1 MLGAH
6 GFRIRLWR
14 VLLMEATSSRWS
26 QVTPSQHAWEA
37 TALEKLRNLLPDT
50 DPYRVWTNFEFTN
63 GGQIYEVDALVVT
76 AKGVYLV
83 EVKSWAGKVTGDQGT
98 WVQQRRDG
106 TRVPFSSPARI
117 NTGKVRSLASL
128 IRRNWQPGPPGSN
141 VPYIGSLVWFS
152 DPNVELALPAELA
165 SQVAKSD
172 DNTATRHTQTLS
184 EAILEIGA
192 AEAARSNFERVTA
205 AQSDALAATV
215 DRIGFKESRRTRTT
229 GSYELELP
237 AFAERG
243 STQDFLARH
252 KVNGVVA
259 RVRIYSNVVGASPE
273 EAKALKDAANREF
286 LATRNLGIDGVVQAV
301 DLDLTEFGPAVIF
314 RHRPKSVR
322 LDQFLAEGNELDID
336 ARLNIVETLATT
348 LGQMHRRRVSHRM
361 LTPESVW
368 LSPGHPDAD
377 GRPRWEAQ
385 VSDFSLATRE
395 GPGSGTTVGTYTRVG
410 TLPVLRSGAVEV
422 VLGDPAMETYL
433 APESFTDPKADGVS
447 LDVYSLGALTYL
459 LCTDRAPAA
468 DRAELRSALAAG
480 GLSISA
486 VVPEIDPRL
495 DALVRQCTNPIVSER
510 TPDMASV
517 LDAMTLVRGEG
528 SGDRSGEAVDP
539 LVAGEGDLLEDRFE
553 VKRRLG
559 KGSTA
564 VALWCRDR
572 VHDRDVVLKVA
583 LGGDSDGRLSRE
595 ADAIRDLR
603 FQYVVELFEELAIG
617 GRPTLVLSFAGERS
631 MAGYLRAEGSV
642 STEFL
647 RRWGED
653 LLEAV
658 RFLERNGVAHRD
670 VKPDNLGIIQV
681 GPSKEPH
688 LVLFDFSLNGV
699 PADDLLAGTPPYLD
713 PFLSDAGRGS
723 FDLAAERY
731 AAAVTIH
738 EMATGETP
746 VWGDGQSDPAYLG
759 PEVSA
764 TVLAE
769 AIDPEVRAPVVDFLT
784 KALNRDPA
792 ARFDTA
798 DDMARAWLAVF
809 ADWEVPN
816 DVGVIGEDEDDE
828 AGAQNLPFSIRLP
841 DNLTLDD
848 PVSALPVS
856 RKVRSALGKVGALT
870 VRQVAD
876 LDAMEVNR
884 TRGVATKTRKAVLR
898 LRAAILERFA
908 DDLAPYAPVSTAK
921 QLPASAVDSTGR
933 TDVGNTEVGEAA
945 DAGEVAPGD
954 RPVVAV
960 QAAVRPDI
968 DQLGLRLV
976 PPRGKRG
983 RTGAVSETVEL
994 LLGLTEA
1001 DVTEDWLTISA
1012 TARQVG
1018 LTPGAVSNALQKGR
1032 AHWATFPEFDG
1043 VAEDLLTI
1051 VADLGGVAG
1060 VSELIEPLVDLRGS
1074 GNDPERARRLA
1085 RGVVRAVLEA
1095 DAPSARWFSLRRFGL
1110 RTIVAV
1116 NGPTIADS
1124 LASASGRG
1132 DEEAPFG
1139 LLDPAAVHQL
1149 AGWDPTALIDLAVA
1163 LGQRA
1168 DELVGTDAVVPSGDA
1183 VAALRAVR
1191 PGVNQA
1197 LSAGR
1202 LVRLAAASSDHAA
1215 ANAASDLVPIAAT
1228 AADALRWSRT
1238 ALVGSR
1244 KLTPADIGTRVLA
1257 RFPMAVLPDRP
1268 LLDDALVE
1276 AGLPFVWSDIER
1288 SYVSTAAEP
1297 GGVVALTV
1305 ATARRGTV
1313 FSAGGTT
1320 FIPPAPTDPQ
1330 IVRALKIDER
1340 LERSIAE
1347 GGFLA
1352 LRVPVAKLD
1361 SARRGL
1367 ARFGTGSPAMTS
1379 IDLEATFLG
1388 HLRTI
1393 AADRPKP
1400 ILWPTLEGADERD
1413 GPHWERLA
1421 NLAGQ
1426 AVEATILDVAAQS
1439 HVTAWFPGALVRH
1452 APPTPPAPLDRL
1464 VDLVLSGRHSLR
1476 TLWLVVLGSTVEAL
1490 PKVDGTAVPILAAGQ
1505 WMDLSEAWLNNAHR
1519 AGGLTA

>member
-1 MLGAH
+1 MFDAH
-6 GFRIRLWR
+6 GFQIQRGRD
-14 VLLMEATSSRWS
+14 LLMESTSSRWN

-37 TALEKLRNLLPDT
+37 TALEQLRNFLPDT
-50 DPYRVWTNFEFTN
+50 DPCRVWTNFEFTN

-76 AKGVYLV
+76 AKGVFLV

-106 TRVPFSSPARI
+106 TRVSFSSPARI

-128 IRRNWQPGPPGSN
+128 IRRNWQPGTPGAN
-141 VPYIGSLVWFS
+141 VPYVASLVWFS

-165 SQVAKSD
+165 SQIAKAD
-172 DNTATRHTQTLS
+172 DNAATRHTQTLS

-192 AEAARSNFERVTA
+192 AEAARPNFERVTG
-205 AQSDALAATV
+205 AQSDALAATM
-215 DRIGFKESRRTRTT
+215 DKIGFKESRRTRTA

-243 STQDFLARH
+243 STQDFLAKH
-252 KVNGVVA
+252 KVNGVGA
-259 RVRIYSNVVGASPE
+259 RVRIYSNVVGASAE

-314 RHRPKSVR
+314 THRPKSVR
-322 LDQFLAEGNELDID
+322 LDQFLAAGNELDMD

-368 LSPGHPDAD
+368 LSPGHSSPD
-377 GRPRWEAQ
+377 GRPQWEAQ

-459 LCTDRAPAA
+459 LCTDRAPAG
-468 DRAELRSALAAG
+468 DRAELRSALTAG

-495 DALVRQCTNPIVSER
+495 DALVRQSTNPIVSER

-517 LDAMTLVRGEG
+517 LDAMALVRDDR
-528 SGDRSGEAVDP
+528 SGDDPGEAVDP
-539 LVAGEGDLLEDRFE
+539 LSAGEGDVLGDRFE

-603 FQYVVELFEELAIG
+603 FQYVVELFEELTIG

-631 MAGYLRAEGSV
+631 LAGYLRAEGSV

-670 VKPDNLGIIQV
+670 VKPDNLGIVQI
-681 GPSKEPH
+681 GPSREPH

-713 PFLSDAGRGS
+713 PFLSDSDRGS

-731 AAAVTIH
+731 AVAVTIH

-769 AIDPEVRAPVVDFLT
+769 AIDPEVRAAVVDFLT
-784 KALNRDPA
+784 KALNRNPA
-792 ARFDTA
+792 ERFDTI
-798 DDMARAWLAVF
+798 DDMARAWMAVF
-809 ADWEVPN
+809 AAWELPN
-816 DVGVIGEDEDDE
+816 DVGAIGDDEDDT
-828 AGAQNLPFSIRLP
+828 AGAQSPSPSIRLP
-841 DNLTLDD
+841 DNLTLGD
-848 PVSALPVS
+848 PYSALRTS
-856 RKVRSALGKVGALT
+856 GKVRSALVKVGALT

-884 TRGVATKTRKAVLR
+884 TRGVSTKTRKAVLR

-908 DDLAPYAPVSTAK
+908 DDLAPSPKVSTTK
-921 QLPASAVDSTGR
+921 QSPAPAAGATGGTDSADP
-933 TDVGNTEVGEAA
+933 EVGETAES
-945 DAGEVAPGD
+945 DSGPLGD
-954 RPVVAV
+954 RPVVAAQV
-960 QAAVRPDI
+960 VERPDI
-968 DQLGLRLV
+968 DHLGLRLV

-983 RTGAVSETVEL
+983 RIGAVSETVAL
-994 LLGLTEA
+994 LLGLTDA
-1001 DVTEDWLTISA
+1001 DVTEDWLTTSA
-1012 TARQVG
+1012 AARQVG
-1018 LTPGAVSNALQKGR
+1018 LTASAVSNALQKGR
-1032 AHWATFPEFDG
+1032 AHWATFPEFTG

-1060 VSELIEPLVDLRGS
+1060 VSEVIEPLVDLRGS

-1085 RGVVRAVLEA
+1085 RGIVRAVLEA
-1095 DAPSARWFSLRRFGL
+1095 DAPSAQWFSLRRFGR

-1116 NGPTIADS
+1116 NGPAIAAALTS
-1124 LASASGRG
+1124 TSGPG
-1132 DEEAPFG
+1132 DNEAPFG
-1139 LLDPAAVHQL
+1139 LLDPAATHQL
-1149 AGWDPTALIDLAVA
+1149 GGFDPTALIDLAVA

-1168 DELVGTDAVVPSGDA
+1168 DDLVGADAVVPSGDA

-1202 LVRLAAASSDHAA
+1202 LVRLAAASSDHAS
-1215 ANAASDLVPIAAT
+1215 ANAASDLVPVGAS

-1244 KLTPADIGTRVLA
+1244 RLTPADISARVLG
-1257 RFPMAVLPDRP
+1257 RFPMAVLPERP
-1268 LLDDALVE
+1268 VLDDVLVA
-1276 AGLPFVWSDIER
+1276 AGLPFVWSDVER

-1305 ATARRGTV
+1305 ATARQGTI

-1320 FIPPAPTDPQ
+1320 LTPPAPSDPQ
-1330 IVRALKIDER
+1330 ILHALDIDER

-1367 ARFGTGSPAMTS
+1367 ARFTTGSPAMIP
-1379 IDLEATFLG
+1379 IDLEAAFLG
-1388 HLRTI
+1388 HLRVI
-1393 AADRPKP
+1393 ASDRPKP
-1400 ILWPTLEGADERD
+1400 ILWTTLEGADERD

-1426 AVEATILDVAAQS
+1426 AVEATIADVAAHS

-1464 VDLVLSGRHSLR
+1464 VDLVQSGRHPLR